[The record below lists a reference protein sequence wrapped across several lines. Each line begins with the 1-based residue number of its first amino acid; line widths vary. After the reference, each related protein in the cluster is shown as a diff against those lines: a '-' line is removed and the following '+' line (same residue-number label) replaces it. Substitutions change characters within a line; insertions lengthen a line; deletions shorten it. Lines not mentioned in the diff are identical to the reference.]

1 MPTSSRIMVIDDEA
15 AIRAL
20 LEDALTDE
28 GYRILGVA
36 NGREAL
42 ASLPTWAPDLVILDL
57 NMTDLDGAGF
67 LATCRQDGHD
77 GFRVLLLSARTDL
90 NIRAKQLGVH
100 DAVSKPFDLTHLLDT
115 VEHVL
120 AR

>member
-1 MPTSSRIMVIDDEA
+1 MPTSSRIMVIDDDA

-20 LEDALTDE
+20 LEDALGDE
-28 GYRILGVA
+28 GYHILGVA

-42 ASLPTWAPDLVILDL
+42 ASLPTWVPDLVILDL

-67 LATCRQDGHD
+67 LDTCRQDGHD

-90 NIRAKQLGVH
+90 NVQAKRLGVG
-100 DAVSKPFDLTHLLDT
+100 DAVSKPFDLTYLIDT
-115 VEHVL
+115 IGQVL